1 MDQEYKEILEFAYEL
16 AEKATDMIL
25 KGSAARWTS
34 KNDAAAKMN
43 SVDLVTETDKAVEDM
58 IKAAIAER
66 YPSHKFIGEESHAAG
81 DRPPLTDEYTWI
93 VDPIDLNGSFVHSN
107 PFVACSI
114 GVTHHSEPV
123 VGVMALP
130 FFNQIFSAR
139 LGGGAFLNRTTPL
152 PLTGGIPQP
161 LTELSK
167 CMIGTEWGGDRSQ
180 QCMAKKTE
188 SLFRLAGDPTKGVEG
203 GRMVH
208 ALRTLGSSVCTIA
221 ALVSGQLDMYW
232 YAGCQPWDVCAGAII
247 VSEAGGFFSGGKD
260 AFHNDAPMGE
270 ILMSRRYVFVRPLP
284 DSETETREQ
293 IQRRLVK
300 ELYETV
306 IEWTNEGM
314 TT

>member
-43 SVDLVTETDKAVEDM
+43 SVDLVTETDQAVEDM

-66 YPSHKFIGEESHAAG
+66 YPSHKFKSRAL
-81 DRPPLTDEYTWI
+81 D
-93 VDPIDLNGSFVHSN
+93 
-107 PFVACSI
+107 VAEWKFR
-114 GVTHHSEPV
+114 T
-123 VGVMALP
+123 L
-130 FFNQIFSAR
+130 QFSAR

>member
-1 MDQEYKEILEFAYEL
+1 MEDEYKTILEFAYEL

-34 KNDAAAKMN
+34 NSDAAAKMN
-43 SVDLVTETDKAVEDM
+43 SVDLVTETDQAVEDM
-58 IKAAIAER
+58 IKAAIAEK
-66 YPSHKFIGEESHAAG
+66 YPSHKF
-81 DRPPLTDEYTWI
+81 
-93 VDPIDLNGSFVHSN
+93 

-114 GVTHHSEPV
+114 GVAHMSKPV

-167 CMIGTEWGGDRSQ
+167 CMIGTEWGGDRSR
-180 QCMAKKTE
+180 QCMEKKTE
-188 SLFRLAGDPTKGVEG
+188 SLFRLAGDPSKGIEG

-260 AFHNDAPMGE
+260 AFHRVAPMGE
-270 ILMSRRYVFVRPLP
+270 ILMSRRYVFVRPVP
-284 DSETETREQ
+284 DSETETREE